1 MTVYQQQQHQKKV
14 LLMAVSIIDHHRAV
28 LIQITLLL
36 NINTTL
42 SLLRSKMSCKQQ
54 RTFLTVDDINQSLK
68 GIFVYMYIS
77 NKDSMLFFIRFL
89 IASRPILGS
98 TAMLEQDQARVV

>member
-1 MTVYQQQQHQKKV
+1 MMTVYHQQQYQKKV
-14 LLMAVSIIDHHRAV
+14 LLAVSIIDHHRAV

-98 TAMLEQDQARVV
+98 TAMLEQDEARVV